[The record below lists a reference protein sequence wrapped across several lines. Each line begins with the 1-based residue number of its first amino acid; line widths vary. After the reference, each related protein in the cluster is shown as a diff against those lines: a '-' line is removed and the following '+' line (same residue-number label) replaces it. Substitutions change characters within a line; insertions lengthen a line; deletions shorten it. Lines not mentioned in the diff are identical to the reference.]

1 MQTESI
7 DYVMDLFHVYLTA
20 AKKGSAVD
28 IKLDTY
34 PCKVIK
40 NVLKFLLLKLS
51 CS

>member
-7 DYVMDLFHVYLTA
+7 DYVMDLFHLTA

-28 IKLDTY
+28 IKFDTY
-34 PCKVIK
+34 RCKVIK